1 MLAQAHEISHGG
13 AARRQQTA
21 LSQAPVLAE
30 NDTLPSSA
38 GDEPRPADAPIEF
51 SFVTTR
57 AGFDALEADWTA
69 LFERA
74 ARSIHVF
81 QSFNWCWHWC
91 NSFLPAAAQDSS
103 RSPLFILTGHRDG
116 RLVLVW
122 PMLRRRRAGLMQVSF
137 LGDPVSQYGDL
148 IVDTLADEDT
158 VLDQAYAHLRAHA
171 AADVISFRRVRA
183 DANIAPLLERGGG
196 LVTERL
202 VAPYLDLA
210 SAPDYATYEQRY
222 SSKARKNRRRLLRRF
237 EERAPAVLQSAMSGT
252 RAGQLADIAISLKRA
267 WLKERGLISNAL
279 ANPAT
284 RQFFITVAQADVRPV
299 GAVITSLETRGE
311 PAAIEIGFDC
321 KGRRSVHVIVYAL
334 KYERASAGQLLIERS
349 IRNCYERGLAT
360 YDLLAPGDDYK
371 LDWADGTVEVCDW
384 AMGTSAAGRAFVRL
398 YLAHGRKAL
407 KAAVTGTTRAVRR
420 LTATRRELQAD
431 TE

>member
-1 MLAQAHEISHGG
+1 MLAQAHEIPHSS
-13 AARRQQTA
+13 AVRRQQA
-21 LSQAPVLAE
+21 APIPAPLVAE
-30 NDTLPSSA
+30 IDT
-38 GDEPRPADAPIEF
+38 RPAIAGIEPTQMVAGIEF

-57 AGFDALEADWTA
+57 AGFDALEEEWNA

-91 NSFLPAAAQDSS
+91 NAFLPKSAQTSA
-103 RSPLFILTGHRDG
+103 RSPLFILTGRRDG

-122 PMLRRRRAGLMQVSF
+122 PMVRQRHAGLVQVSF

-148 IVDTLADEDT
+148 IIDQLADQDA
-158 VLDQAYAHLRAHA
+158 VLDQAFARVRNEAR
-171 AADVISFRRVRA
+171 ADVMSFRRVRA
-183 DANIAPLLERGGG
+183 DSYIAPLLERCGG

-210 SAPDYATYEQRY
+210 SAPDFATYEQRY
-222 SSKARKNRRRLLRRF
+222 SSKARKNRRRLQRRF
-237 EERAPAVLQSAMSGT
+237 EERAPAAHHSATFGI
-252 RAGQLADIAISLKRA
+252 RAGELADLAISLKRV
-267 WLKERGLISNAL
+267 WLKDRGLVSNAL
-279 ANPAT
+279 ADPAT
-284 RQFFITVAQADVRPV
+284 RQFFVAVARADMRPV

-321 KGRRSVHVIVYAL
+321 KGRRAVHIIVYAL
-334 KYERASAGQLLIERS
+334 KYERASVGQLLIERS
-349 IRNCYERGLAT
+349 IRSCYERGLAT

-384 AMGTSAAGRAFVRL
+384 AIGTTAAGRTFAKL

-407 KAAVTGTTRAVRR
+407 KAALTGTMQAMRC
-420 LTATRRELQAD
+420 LTLSKRPSQTDAQ
-431 TE
+431 